1 MRFTPVQGPSGP
13 HLFRFSS
20 ASAEFDFKNALQ
32 MSPIIGP
39 KSDPFPLDD
48 DAFVPNATPST
59 ATFLGGLSFEAAFE
73 QTVDEFLDDPE
84 AHIKSWSTQEVID
97 WMYDTGLDASLIE
110 SFAHHDI
117 NGTVLLDLEFEDL
130 KELDIQSFGKRHQ
143 LWTAICSLRGDDDNA
158 RLLQNASHDTS
169 RPGSKASR
177 RSASRTRS
185 RQSGGSPVESEPLS
199 ATRPESA
206 GASARRGRIESDG
219 VDNVLPAQAV
229 SIVAIEQLLPKAHQC
244 AKGENCSKWRKQ
256 QRQLKQLK
264 EEYGITRLPTD
275 TAYDGRIVVSGNC
288 DSPASN
294 GEVHITNP
302 HLLQPSVQEC
312 IANIPFRPTSEA
324 MPSVVASSGLFGL
337 DQTPE
342 FAIHQGTLG
351 QLGSRDPQDNVKQF
365 LNFQH
370 MNSPLAPP
378 VDDFPLTS
386 PTLEMF
392 PTHVLAPFPAAQS
405 YIPEPSPASRDQPRA
420 LPKLNIP
427 RSASAGPQVSQPL
440 QSAESLSSQDESP
453 SPVAASI
460 YRLGTPASEM
470 DVPYIAAPM
479 VAPARD
485 ASQSVPPNMQFNQ
498 PKRLSNSRTSKQDW
512 RRPSMTLP
520 ALKEGEVLPSQE
532 QRKPSNELARSKS
545 TTRRRTLDPAKDEP
559 ETKHFG
565 YGPDCSHAGWMRK
578 RKTKMLRHE
587 WQESHFR
594 LKGTQLAMHEN
605 ARLSSQARETIDVD
619 KYAVACATVASNSKL
634 SAAMKVFH
642 IKMADS
648 EKSKDKDDTAFAF
661 QLVPNAERKLL
672 AGPSLAKTH
681 HFAVNS
687 KDDRIDWMREL
698 MLAKARQ
705 QKGNGYEVQVN
716 GQAVEA

>member
-1 MRFTPVQGPSGP
+1 MRFRPVQGPSGP

-39 KSDPFPLDD
+39 KSDAFQLDD
-48 DAFVPNATPST
+48 SAFAQTATPST

-73 QTVDEFLDDPE
+73 QTVDEFLEDPE

-97 WMYDTGLDASLIE
+97 WMYDTGLDTSLIQ

-117 NGTVLLDLEFEDL
+117 NGTVLLDLDFEDL
-130 KELDIQSFGKRHQ
+130 KELDIPSFGKRHQ
-143 LWTAICSLRGDDDNA
+143 LWTAICSLRGDDEEA
-158 RLLQNASHDTS
+158 RIIQATINETS
-169 RPGSKASR
+169 RPGSKASK
-177 RSASRTRS
+177 RSMSRTHS
-185 RQSGGSPVESEPLS
+185 RQSGNSPIDNEVLVASS
-199 ATRPESA
+199 PESA
-206 GASARRGRIESDG
+206 GANSRRGRGGSAG
-219 VDNVLPAQAV
+219 ADNVLPAQSV
-229 SIVAIEQLLPKAHQC
+229 SIVAIEQLLPKAHHC

-256 QRQLKQLK
+256 QRQLKQLQ
-264 EEYGITRLPTD
+264 EEYGITSLPTD
-275 TAYDGRIVVSGNC
+275 ATSDGRIVIASNC
-288 DSPASN
+288 DSPSN
-294 GEVHITNP
+294 SAEVKIVNP

-312 IANIPFRPTSEA
+312 MANMSLRPNSEA
-324 MPSVVASSGLFGL
+324 MPSVVASSGLFAL
-337 DQTPE
+337 DQTPV
-342 FAIHQGTLG
+342 IHQGSLC

-378 VDDFPLTS
+378 VDDFPLTM
-386 PTLEMF
+386 PGLEMF
-392 PTHVLAPFPAAQS
+392 PPHVFTPFPAAQP
-405 YIPEPSPASRDQPRA
+405 YIPEVSHASRDQPRT
-420 LPKLNIP
+420 LPKLSIP
-427 RSASAGPQVSQPL
+427 RSASAGAQVAQPV

-453 SPVAASI
+453 SPVVAPI
-460 YRLGTPASEM
+460 HRLGTPASEM
-470 DVPYIAAPM
+470 DVPYMSAPM
-479 VAPARD
+479 AAPARD

-512 RRPSMTLP
+512 RRPSMALP
-520 ALKEGEVLPSQE
+520 ALREGEVLPSQE
-532 QRKPSNELARSKS
+532 QRKLSNDLARSKS

-565 YGPDCSHAGWMRK
+565 YGPDISHAGWMKK

-594 LKGTQLAMHEN
+594 LKGTQLAMHDN
-605 ARLSSQARETIDVD
+605 ARLSSQAKETIDVD

-642 IKMADS
+642 IKIADS
-648 EKSKDKDDTAFAF
+648 EKNKDKDETAFAF

-672 AGPSLAKTH
+672 AGSGLGKTH

-705 QKGNGYEVQVN
+705 QKGHGYEVQVN
-716 GQAVEA
+716 GEAVEA